1 LQPPTHQSTITSTTT
16 VTSTAST
23 SSNRTV
29 LPPWPSGVSWRPE
42 RPQTSTPKAEGKDNF
57 AGDPPNATLSVYEP
71 GQPDNTLVVVELS
84 HPAIEG
90 DDLVYTYKLL
100 DGTMPKSG
108 GATSLFIDAIGIEGG
123 VGVGF
128 HGVGVGLRGPGVL

>member
-1 LQPPTHQSTITSTTT
+1 LQPPTHQSTTTSTTT
-16 VTSTAST
+16 VTSTTAT

-42 RPQTSTPKAEGKDNF
+42 RPQTSNPKAEGKDNF